1 MSDDLDLGAIDQRHE
16 PDPHFRAAL
25 RQRVV
30 AIAAGTEPSGSW
42 TDERDLTEIHLEPT
56 STRSPVRRSR
66 SVAWGILAV
75 ASAAVIVTALAVAI
89 SRDDGTTPAET
100 TPAGTTPADT
110 PGRTETGYFNG
121 SGDVPVTFAVPPG
134 WGEELV
140 GMSVVKGE
148 PIFGVTFWTVADLY
162 ADPCQR
168 VLVDPPVGPTVDDLA
183 SAWTN
188 VPVVGL
194 SAATD
199 ITIDGYAGQ
208 QIEFTVPDYTLDENC
223 DYTTFALWRDGGRD
237 DAAAAPSFWAQ
248 GPNEHHQLWILDVDG
263 TRVVITAT
271 SFPDIS
277 PQDRA
282 DLNEILESIRIG

>member
-1 MSDDLDLGAIDQRHE
+1 MSIESRPPVGRSRRTRRSIRIVAVAVLAAIPIGACASGDDE
-16 PDPHFRAAL
+16 PATASTSPEATP
-25 RQRVV
+25 
-30 AIAAGTEPSGSW
+30 GT
-42 TDERDLTEIHLEPT
+42 LEP
-56 STRSPVRRSR
+56 
-66 SVAWGILAV
+66 G
-75 ASAAVIVTALAVAI
+75 
-89 SRDDGTTPAET
+89 
-100 TPAGTTPADT
+100 
-110 PGRTETGYFNG
+110 TETGFFVG
-121 SGDVPVTFAVPPG
+121 AEDVPVTFAVPQG
-134 WGEELV
+134 WGEVLV
-140 GMSVVKGE
+140 GSSVVKGE
-148 PIFGVTFWTVADLY
+148 PLFGVTFWTVADLY

-168 VLVDPPVGPTVDDLA
+168 VLVDPPVGPTVDDLV

-199 ITIDGYAGQ
+199 ITVDGYAGQ
-208 QIEFTVPDYTLDENC
+208 QIEFTASDCEF
-223 DYTTFALWRDGGRD
+223 TTFALWRDGGRD